1 MNNLYRFKPD
11 TKTIISLKRKKGKP
25 FKMGETTGYT
35 YVLSNGLTCRVSDEA
50 NRDIQALH
58 LDAGTPFMVTKRTL
72 TADTFEW
79 DIERVTGD
87 LTETGLSQT
96 ILGINRPADIP
107 ALTAIRNARFPDDTM
122 PPAILA
128 TNHGRDV
135 LMHLIGAI
143 EIANAAENYAKS
155 QLNRIMRFSP
165 NDIRALAISCFIQQ
179 DHQLARDL
187 EQFQP
192 MVSPVLLT
200 PSANRLRVSGSAAR

>member
-1 MNNLYRFKPD
+1 VNNLYRFKPD
-11 TKTIISLKRKKGKP
+11 ITTIISLKRKKGKP
-25 FKMGETTGYT
+25 FKMGETTGFTYT
-35 YVLSNGLTCRVSDEA
+35 LSNGLTCRVSDQA
-50 NRDIQALH
+50 NTDIQALH

-72 TADTFEW
+72 TPDTFTWE
-79 DIERVTGD
+79 IERVAGGSASD
-87 LTETGLSQT
+87 LFQSTPDTVGELLHSNTLS
-96 ILGINRPADIP
+96 
-107 ALTAIRNARFPDDTM
+107 
-122 PPAILA
+122 PAILK

-143 EIANAAENYAKS
+143 EIAHAAENYAKS

-187 EQFQP
+187 EHFQP